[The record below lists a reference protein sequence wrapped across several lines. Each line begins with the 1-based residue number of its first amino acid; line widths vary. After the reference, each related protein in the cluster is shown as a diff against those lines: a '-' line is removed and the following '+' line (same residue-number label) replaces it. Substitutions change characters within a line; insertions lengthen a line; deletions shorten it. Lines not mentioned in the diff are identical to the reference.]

1 MRAHAISNDRECTST
16 EIFIVARGNERA
28 KDACGIISP
37 EIKYRLRA
45 IKRKS
50 RGMFYKSSVLIRFY
64 FTRKKIIYR
73 NENNVFEKKI
83 EIDTI

>member
-1 MRAHAISNDRECTST
+1 MIASARRPRY
-16 EIFIVARGNERA
+16 FIVARGHERA

-50 RGMFYKSSVLIRFY
+50 PGMFHKSSVLIRFY
-64 FTRKKIIYR
+64 FIRQKITYR
-73 NENNVFEKKI
+73 DENKI
-83 EIDTI
+83 RILYLRER